1 MVLLKLFWSF
11 VQIGLFSIGGG
22 YAALPLIQ
30 QQVVD
35 IHGWLTMTEFAD
47 VITIAEMTPGSISIN
62 SATFVGTKIAGMPGA
77 VIATIG
83 CVLPSFVIVLT
94 LAFCYYKYKNL
105 TVVQGGA
112 LLPAAGGSLTDCQR
126 GFGYFAAGGVWGK
139 DLLWAGQPCRH
150 RHHFGL
156 PVLPAQMEAF
166 PHSDHR
172 RLWRSGSGDLLPD
185 GDCVGEMWIRRPAC
199 RTGASK
205 KLWMIGEGD
214 CALPPLFAARRR
226 KSAI

>member
-1 MVLLKLFWSF
+1 MEFCPDWP
-11 VQIGLFSIGGG
+11 VQHRGG

-105 TVVQGGA
+105 TVVQGA
-112 LLPAAGGSLTDCQR
+112 LSCLRPAVVSLVANAGLAILLLAV
-126 GFGYFAAGGVWGK
+126 FGGK
-139 DLLWAGQPCRH
+139 TFSGQVNPVAH

-226 KSAI
+226 KSTI